1 MVSTGVE
8 ALDER
13 LGGLVPSRYYIVSGA
28 PGTGKSSAALQ
39 FLGAGLDAGERC
51 AILTQDDPDDLLAQ
65 AEFLGY
71 DFRAAAEEDR
81 LSVLQFRL
89 DFAHNYAR
97 VAEPGR
103 LADELHE
110 LLENEPQQR
119 FVIDS
124 AVPFLDAETASGDPA
139 GTLSGLL
146 ERIGATTYVT
156 LPGDVDQPQYWR
168 IYDRIVTGAA
178 GIFHLDRVEGQ
189 VRELSIRKLRQTAV
203 STEPFRFTIVP
214 GTGIVEQA
222 PPAARHQV
230 PDDALRRVV
239 VLNLERRLP
248 DEFAAGLERAY
259 EVRTFGAV
267 AAAFTELA
275 RGHFGALVV
284 ALDPRAPE
292 PAFDLV
298 RQLRDLGISS
308 AIIFV
313 SPKKALRATARA
325 RGLRAGGDEFLTEE
339 LHPGEFLE
347 RVEASRR
354 RGHGPPEA
362 AAATE
367 SIILQPMGD
376 DGAPLPIEE
385 AELRRAVDNQ
395 VHAGSGHPYFALA
408 TFRPTPAT
416 LDATWKA
423 LCHQLRVREG
433 DLVARTDDGRITAYL
448 HDINRRHVKE
458 LLARIRK
465 AYPRLRAVDDVE
477 VLTYP
482 GDRAEVEAWLQ
493 ASAEVAHT

>member
-1 MVSTGVE
+1 MVSTGIE
-8 ALDER
+8 ALDQR
-13 LGGLVPSRYYIVSGA
+13 LGGLVPQRYYIVSGA
-28 PGTGKSSAALQ
+28 PGTGKTTAALQ

-65 AEFLGY
+65 ADFLGH
-71 DFRAAAEEDR
+71 DFRSAAESGA
-81 LSVLQFRL
+81 LSVLQYRL

-97 VAEPGR
+97 VPEPSR
-103 LADELHE
+103 LVDELHE
-110 LLENEPQQR
+110 LLANEPQAR

-139 GTLSGLL
+139 GTLAGLL
-146 ERIGATTYVT
+146 ERIGATTCIT

-168 IYDRIVTGAA
+168 IYDRIVTGAG
-178 GIFHLDRVEGQ
+178 GIFHLDRVQAQ

-203 STEPFRFTIVP
+203 STDPFRFVILPGAGVVEHAPAVP
-214 GTGIVEQA
+214 T
-222 PPAARHQV
+222 HQV
-230 PDDALRRVV
+230 PDEARRRVV
-239 VLNLERRLP
+239 VLNLDRTLP
-248 DEFAAGLERAY
+248 DDLAAGLERAY
-259 EVRTFGAV
+259 EVRTFNAL

-275 RGHFGALVV
+275 RGHFGALVLV
-284 ALDPRAPE
+284 FDPRTPE

-298 RQLRDLGISS
+298 RQIRGLGISS

-313 SPKKALRATARA
+313 SPAKELRATARA

-339 LHPGEFLE
+339 LHPSEFLE

-354 RGHGPPEA
+354 RGHGTPEDPA
-362 AAATE
+362 APE
-367 SIILQPMGD
+367 SMVLQPMD
-376 DGAPLPIEE
+376 DGGEPLAIEE
-385 AELRRAVDNQ
+385 AELRRAVENQ
-395 VHAGSGHPYFALA
+395 LHAGSHPFFALA
-408 TFRPTPAT
+408 TFKPARAD

-423 LCHQLRVREG
+423 LCQQLRVREG

-465 AYPRLRAVDDVE
+465 ANPRLRVVDDVE

-482 GDRAEVEAWLQ
+482 GDRDEVEAWL
-493 ASAEVAHT
+493 HTAAAVG

>member
-8 ALDER
+8 ALDQR

-51 AILTQDDPDDLLAQ
+51 AILTQDDPDDLIAQ

-81 LSVLQFRL
+81 LSVLQYRL

-97 VAEPGR
+97 VAEPER
-103 LADELHE
+103 LADELHA
-110 LLENEPQQR
+110 LLEDEPQQR

-124 AVPFLDAETASGDPA
+124 ATPFIDAETASGDPA
-139 GTLSGLL
+139 GALAGLL

-203 STEPFRFTIVP
+203 STEPFRFTIAP
-214 GTGIVEQA
+214 GAGIVEHA
-222 PPAARHQV
+222 PAAARHQV
-230 PDDALRRVV
+230 PDEARRRLV

-248 DEFAAGLERAY
+248 DDFAAGLERAY
-259 EVRTFGAV
+259 EVRTFDAV

-284 ALDPRAPE
+284 ALDPRTPD

-298 RQLRDLGISS
+298 QQIRGLGISS

-325 RGLRAGGDEFLTEE
+325 RGLRAGADEFLTEE
-339 LHPGEFLE
+339 LHPSEFLE

-354 RGHGPPEA
+354 RGHGQPEGA
-362 AAATE
+362 AAVE
-367 SIILQPMGD
+367 SMILQPLGD
-376 DGAPLPIEE
+376 DGTPLPIEE
-385 AELRRAVDNQ
+385 SELRRAVDNQ
-395 VHAGSGHPYFALA
+395 LQSGSHPYFALC
-408 TFRPTPAT
+408 TFKPTPANI
-416 LDATWKA
+416 DATWKA
-423 LCHQLRVREG
+423 LTSHLRVREG

-465 AYPRLRAVDDVE
+465 AHPRLRAVDDVE

-493 ASAEVAHT
+493 PSAAVA